1 MDTPADIKPQKTTVG
16 THNLALGNHLFG
28 LALHATLPEYKKSP
42 EQLAGL
48 ASLFTESKVTSP
60 VEAMLVSQMASLHAN
75 AMRLMATAME
85 CNSAS
90 TSNAMYAQANKLMRS
105 FALHV
110 ETYEKLKRGGQQ
122 RIKVDHVHV
131 HEGGQAIVGN
141 IHQPAKGV

>member
-1 MDTPADIKPQKTTVG
+1 MDTPADIKPQKTPVG
-16 THNLALGNHLFG
+16 TSDLALGNNLFN
-28 LALHATLPEYKKSP
+28 LALHATLPENKKSS
-42 EQLAGL
+42 EQLTGL
-48 ASLFTESKVTSP
+48 VSFFAESKVTSP
-60 VEAMLVSQMASLHAN
+60 LEAMLVSQMASLHAN

-85 CNSAS
+85 NTTAS
-90 TSNAMYAQANKLMRS
+90 TANAMYAQANKLMRS